1 MRTISSHNK
10 RIILDFD
17 DTLAFTTNRDFK
29 NAKPN
34 KELIEKSNALY
45 RDGWQI
51 DIFTARGSLSCKD
64 RKEAQEKYK
73 PEMVKWLLKHNV
85 LYHNISF
92 DKPLAAY
99 YIDDKGISP
108 QDFINTDIRNLE
120 GGLSGSDIYTDGTL
134 VHKTDARAHEV
145 AEWFNVVKNVGVDIP
160 NIERVVGETI
170 TMEYVEHDEDFFKD
184 NHWTALAIIQDKLE
198 KFKRIEYTGNPRHF
212 STYIERIRKHIEEC
226 DVEQDVLWA
235 LVWDEIQLLF
245 WPDESFG
252 HGDFGITNM
261 LFDGGQDMTLIDPIP
276 EVFSATELDIAK
288 FIASLYINKYDKEL
302 INDSLRV
309 LCTYNKLRETDI
321 NILVRCE
328 LTRVIKYHHDKE
340 FIIGLIQDVY

>member
-1 MRTISSHNK
+1 MSKHHK
-10 RIILDFD
+10 RIVLDFD
-17 DTLAFTTNRDFK
+17 DTLAFPVNRDFK

-34 KELIEKSNALY
+34 TPLIRKINQLS

-51 DIFTARGSLSCKD
+51 DIYTARGSISCKT
-64 RKEAQEKYK
+64 RKEAEAKYGEEIRQWLFEKQVNYDN
-73 PEMVKWLLKHNV
+73 L
-85 LYHNISF
+85 SF

-134 VHKTDARAHEV
+134 VHKTDTRAHDV
-145 AEWFNVVKNVGVDIP
+145 VEWFNVVKNVGVDVP

-198 KFKRIEYTGNPRHF
+198 KFKRIEYEGPSRKFT
-212 STYIERIRKHIEEC
+212 TYIERIRKHITEC
-226 DVEQDVLWA
+226 EVEQDVLWA
-235 LVWDEIQLLF
+235 LVWDELKLTF
-245 WPDESFG
+245 WPEESFG

-261 LFDGGQDMTLIDPIP
+261 LFDGGQNMTLIDPIP

-302 INDSLRV
+302 IDDSLRV